1 MESMLT
7 EAEGLFVKHGQS
19 GGLLGHEV
27 RHRIRELTS
36 RVLDLTSFGH
46 AKESIARARW
56 ALAGHDHARGQA
68 LELLEN
74 LLPEGVARRL
84 VTILEEQPQNS
95 VLGGRRGPFPT
106 DAWLQCCHRYDAG
119 TLAKDDP
126 MLTVLERVAIL
137 RKAPIFAELSA
148 EELTRVGEIASEVPF
163 ASGETIVESGR
174 AGRCSLRHRGRVAR
188 GAQRRLQDPPARK
201 RRSFR

>member
-1 MESMLT
+1 MVACRSLTVTGFFVTMHGRKKSRHLEARAPALMESMLI
-7 EAEGLFVKHGQS
+7 EAEGLFVKHGQA

-56 ALAGHDHARGQA
+56 ALAKHGHARGQA

-74 LLPEGVARRL
+74 LLPQGVARRL

-95 VLGGRRGPFPT
+95 VLGGRRGP
-106 DAWLQCCHRYDAG
+106 G
-119 TLAKDDP
+119 T
-126 MLTVLERVAIL
+126 
-137 RKAPIFAELSA
+137 
-148 EELTRVGEIASEVPF
+148 
-163 ASGETIVESGR
+163 
-174 AGRCSLRHRGRVAR
+174 
-188 GAQRRLQDPPARK
+188 
-201 RRSFR
+201 

>member
-1 MESMLT
+1 AAGPYAHARVFERFPELGYRGRNAVIRSFATTHGRKKSRHLESRAPALMESMLT

-74 LLPEGVARRL
+74 LLPQGVARR
-84 VTILEEQPQNS
+84 
-95 VLGGRRGPFPT
+95 
-106 DAWLQCCHRYDAG
+106 
-119 TLAKDDP
+119 
-126 MLTVLERVAIL
+126 
-137 RKAPIFAELSA
+137 
-148 EELTRVGEIASEVPF
+148 
-163 ASGETIVESGR
+163 
-174 AGRCSLRHRGRVAR
+174 
-188 GAQRRLQDPPARK
+188 
-201 RRSFR
+201 